1 MDDEQ
6 QFCLKWNNHQSTLVS
21 VFDSLLRRNQLLDCT
36 LAAEG
41 RSLKAHKVILSACSP
56 YFESLLADYYD
67 KHPVFILKD
76 VKFKELEAMMDYM
89 YRGEVNVSQDQLG
102 PLLKAAESLQIKGL
116 SDNRRESRSNNE
128 DRKREPPILPPR
140 DRTPPPAPSL
150 PQVKGLV
157 IEQKKVDIMNMNN
170 REGSQSPGRRKKR
183 RRQSIDA
190 DAGND
195 SSIENHDGASNG
207 SSSVSVS
214 QPIVPPNVPL
224 NDSRSELSAAS
235 SVKTKTEE
243 NMPQVPLKQKL
254 EPHSELM
261 LEPKSEYIE
270 EDMNDDSIEDLT
282 LDDDELDMDHNRP
295 GPSHGGQG
303 DGSNQ
308 GFGWQ
313 MDPSQDETFMAAQE
327 AVGQHRDAQE
337 LPVAMVKM
345 SDYLV
350 NNYNSQNKESTST
363 EERNS
368 AEDPKSSNDSKS
380 AKISTAACGDPILI
394 EEDDTSSDASDSSVL
409 SDRVA
414 MSKMYQCSMCP
425 KKFLTKHKLLEHTGY
440 DHTNIYNHKKT
451 SSSVN
456 NLSYKFLVSD
466 SSSSNDSKK
475 RKISHNNR
483 ETKNPNSKNTANGK
497 KKLGPDS
504 NKKSLDRV
512 KGGQKSRDSNQATI
526 RRIKKQT
533 HGNFRKTL

>member
-327 AVGQHRDAQE
+327 AVGQHRDAQ
-337 LPVAMVKM
+337 
-345 SDYLV
+345 DYIKTDTD
-350 NNYNSQNKESTST
+350 YHYASQQYYHDN
-363 EERNS
+363 R
-368 AEDPKSSNDSKS
+368 
-380 AKISTAACGDPILI
+380 
-394 EEDDTSSDASDSSVL
+394 
-409 SDRVA
+409 
-414 MSKMYQCSMCP
+414 
-425 KKFLTKHKLLEHTGY
+425 
-440 DHTNIYNHKKT
+440 
-451 SSSVN
+451 N
-456 NLSYKFLVSD
+456 NLSVADTKTYDIERNNKLKYLRKVREIWKTNPGTVFQCPVCMKCYNYTSLSRHIYLDCNVPFKHSCVICGRHF
-466 SSSSNDSKK
+466 K
-475 RKISHNNR
+475 RKYHLTRHLYCHQKKNINNGDDYISMSSR
-483 ETKNPNSKNTANGK
+483 E
-497 KKLGPDS
+497 
-504 NKKSLDRV
+504 
-512 KGGQKSRDSNQATI
+512 I
-526 RRIKKQT
+526 I
-533 HGNFRKTL
+533 

>member
-327 AVGQHRDAQE
+327 AVGQHRDAQGGW
-337 LPVAMVKM
+337 
-345 SDYLV
+345 YF
-350 NNYNSQNKESTST
+350 
-363 EERNS
+363 
-368 AEDPKSSNDSKS
+368 
-380 AKISTAACGDPILI
+380 
-394 EEDDTSSDASDSSVL
+394 DDTNDILHVRRQKRRGVRTADIEMTEDNKYICPICGHVAVTLSSIRSHMAKDCIDCPYYTCQFCQATFKRKYNLNTHSV
-409 SDRVA
+409 RI
-414 MSKMYQCSMCP
+414 
-425 KKFLTKHKLLEHTGY
+425 HGY
-440 DHTNIYNHKKT
+440 D
-451 SSSVN
+451 V
-456 NLSYKFLVSD
+456 
-466 SSSSNDSKK
+466 
-475 RKISHNNR
+475 
-483 ETKNPNSKNTANGK
+483 
-497 KKLGPDS
+497 
-504 NKKSLDRV
+504 
-512 KGGQKSRDSNQATI
+512 I
-526 RRIKKQT
+526 RRRMVYKM
-533 HGNFRKTL
+533 

>member
-327 AVGQHRDAQE
+327 AVGQHRDAQGTLFYE
-337 LPVAMVKM
+337 CGRCYKG
-345 SDYLV
+345 Y
-350 NNYNSQNKESTST
+350 STI
-363 EERNS
+363 
-368 AEDPKSSNDSKS
+368 KSLKRHQ
-380 AKISTAACGDPILI
+380 KYECGDNVQQFKCLI
-394 EEDDTSSDASDSSVL
+394 
-409 SDRVA
+409 
-414 MSKMYQCSMCP
+414 C
-425 KKFLTKHKLLEHTGY
+425 
-440 DHTNIYNHKKT
+440 NHVSNRKD
-451 SSSVN
+451 
-456 NLSYKFLVSD
+456 NL
-466 SSSSNDSKK
+466 
-475 RKISHNNR
+475 
-483 ETKNPNSKNTANGK
+483 
-497 KKLGPDS
+497 
-504 NKKSLDRV
+504 
-512 KGGQKSRDSNQATI
+512 
-526 RRIKKQT
+526 QT
-533 HGNFRKTL
+533 HMFNKHGVAKTPTTPVQQSCLEEYDVSQDIFQYYYNI

>member
-327 AVGQHRDAQE
+327 AVGQHRDAQGSPHTMLFATLE
-337 LPVAMVKM
+337 TYYDLKSIDGARYACAHCGRHYALKRTLGRHLKFDCGKDPTIPCEFCDVKFKHR
-345 SDYLV
+345 YEYITHLRHKHQQPIGALR
-350 NNYNSQNKESTST
+350 NRTKLTNEEQQTS
-363 EERNS
+363 
-368 AEDPKSSNDSKS
+368 
-380 AKISTAACGDPILI
+380 
-394 EEDDTSSDASDSSVL
+394 
-409 SDRVA
+409 
-414 MSKMYQCSMCP
+414 
-425 KKFLTKHKLLEHTGY
+425 
-440 DHTNIYNHKKT
+440 
-451 SSSVN
+451 
-456 NLSYKFLVSD
+456 
-466 SSSSNDSKK
+466 
-475 RKISHNNR
+475 
-483 ETKNPNSKNTANGK
+483 
-497 KKLGPDS
+497 
-504 NKKSLDRV
+504 
-512 KGGQKSRDSNQATI
+512 
-526 RRIKKQT
+526 
-533 HGNFRKTL
+533 

>member
-327 AVGQHRDAQE
+327 AVGQHRDAQ
-337 LPVAMVKM
+337 
-345 SDYLV
+345 
-350 NNYNSQNKESTST
+350 
-363 EERNS
+363 
-368 AEDPKSSNDSKS
+368 
-380 AKISTAACGDPILI
+380 G
-394 EEDDTSSDASDSSVL
+394 VL
-409 SDRVA
+409 
-414 MSKMYQCSMCP
+414 
-425 KKFLTKHKLLEHTGY
+425 KHKLISSISMLPPMQPMQ
-440 DHTNIYNHKKT
+440 NLKKPTLHERFMCKYCKKIFKQPWRLT
-451 SSSVN
+451 SHYKYACNPEEISKREQEKN
-456 NLSYKFLVSD
+456 NALQQQIRAVSMVMTR
-466 SSSSNDSKK
+466 NDL
-475 RKISHNNR
+475 IV
-483 ETKNPNSKNTANGK
+483 TCV
-497 KKLGPDS
+497 
-504 NKKSLDRV
+504 V
-512 KGGQKSRDSNQATI
+512 KVINV
-526 RRIKKQT
+526 
-533 HGNFRKTL
+533 

>member
-327 AVGQHRDAQE
+327 AVGQHRDAQAFFAQYNIC
-337 LPVAMVKM
+337 PKCFKQFKN
-345 SDYLV
+345 V
-350 NNYNSQNKESTST
+350 NSLSSHLYQTCGKASKYECEYCNMKFLRSFNLRRHIMNKHTIKSEFNRSWSSTST
-363 EERNS
+363 PTSTTTIVNTTTDNGEVI
-368 AEDPKSSNDSKS
+368 
-380 AKISTAACGDPILI
+380 KIW
-394 EEDDTSSDASDSSVL
+394 
-409 SDRVA
+409 
-414 MSKMYQCSMCP
+414 K
-425 KKFLTKHKLLEHTGY
+425 
-440 DHTNIYNHKKT
+440 
-451 SSSVN
+451 
-456 NLSYKFLVSD
+456 
-466 SSSSNDSKK
+466 
-475 RKISHNNR
+475 
-483 ETKNPNSKNTANGK
+483 
-497 KKLGPDS
+497 
-504 NKKSLDRV
+504 
-512 KGGQKSRDSNQATI
+512 
-526 RRIKKQT
+526 
-533 HGNFRKTL
+533 

>member
-327 AVGQHRDAQE
+327 AVGQHRDAQAE
-337 LPVAMVKM
+337 DLSLALSRYGAHWDNWTHHLALPMVLFREGGMKIKNVPRIKNE
-345 SDYLV
+345 SGGNGTGTVGTGASSIAAQIKSEFANKLASL
-350 NNYNSQNKESTST
+350 NNSTSAI
-363 EERNS
+363 ERGSLMKSDGPGFDCS
-368 AEDPKSSNDSKS
+368 ACGRIYKLKSSLRNHQKWECGKEPQFSCPYCVYK
-380 AKISTAACGDPILI
+380 AKQKMHIARHLERMHKC
-394 EEDDTSSDASDSSVL
+394 EVNSDA
-409 SDRVA
+409 
-414 MSKMYQCSMCP
+414 
-425 KKFLTKHKLLEHTGY
+425 
-440 DHTNIYNHKKT
+440 IIKT
-451 SSSVN
+451 
-456 NLSYKFLVSD
+456 
-466 SSSSNDSKK
+466 
-475 RKISHNNR
+475 
-483 ETKNPNSKNTANGK
+483 
-497 KKLGPDS
+497 
-504 NKKSLDRV
+504 
-512 KGGQKSRDSNQATI
+512 QQQAQQEQRQAQAQALQAQNVTI
-526 RRIKKQT
+526 
-533 HGNFRKTL
+533 

>member
-337 LPVAMVKM
+337 NLHE
-345 SDYLV
+345 DL
-350 NNYNSQNKESTST
+350 QNDDELDVTT
-363 EERNS
+363 TPEY
-368 AEDPKSSNDSKS
+368 
-380 AKISTAACGDPILI
+380 LI
-394 EEDDTSSDASDSSVL
+394 ETDENVGESSANSSTVI
-409 SDRVA
+409 D
-414 MSKMYQCSMCP
+414 P
-425 KKFLTKHKLLEHTGY
+425 FG
-440 DHTNIYNHKKT
+440 DIY
-451 SSSVN
+451 V
-456 NLSYKFLVSD
+456 SYV
-466 SSSSNDSKK
+466 SKK
-475 RKISHNNR
+475 RNN
-483 ETKNPNSKNTANGK
+483 
-497 KKLGPDS
+497 S
-504 NKKSLDRV
+504 NKILKCENCGKVYKWKNNLVRHLRYECGKEAQLKCPLCYVTTKHRS
-512 KGGQKSRDSNQATI
+512 SM
-526 RRIKKQT
+526 RR
-533 HGNFRKTL
+533 HVENRHAGYELSFSDPN

>member
-327 AVGQHRDAQE
+327 AVGQHRDAQD
-337 LPVAMVKM
+337 MKFM
-345 SDYLV
+345 SGQYMTGLFDSVL
-350 NNYNSQNKESTST
+350 NNYGADDQL
-363 EERNS
+363 
-368 AEDPKSSNDSKS
+368 
-380 AKISTAACGDPILI
+380 LI
-394 EEDDTSSDASDSSVL
+394 TPHL
-409 SDRVA
+409 H
-414 MSKMYQCSMCP
+414 QCP
-425 KKFLTKHKLLEHTGY
+425 KC
-440 DHTNIYNHKKT
+440 
-451 SSSVN
+451 
-456 NLSYKFLVSD
+456 
-466 SSSSNDSKK
+466 
-475 RKISHNNR
+475 
-483 ETKNPNSKNTANGK
+483 GK
-497 KKLGPDS
+497 QF
-504 NKKSLDRV
+504 NKKSSLSAHVSRNCDKPKFSCYLCLKKFTRV
-512 KGGQKSRDSNQATI
+512 FTLKFH
-526 RRIKKQT
+526 IKQVHAININLTASKYRKMY
-533 HGNFRKTL
+533 GNPKDC

>member
-327 AVGQHRDAQE
+327 AVGQHRDAQDNHKFMGDNSRRLWANFLHDTDE
-337 LPVAMVKM
+337 NDFEDGHFIENDSTAKLINLI
-345 SDYLV
+345 DD
-350 NNYNSQNKESTST
+350 NNY
-363 EERNS
+363 
-368 AEDPKSSNDSKS
+368 SNFTHDGVGLHVCPYCKS
-380 AKISTAACGDPILI
+380 AFHSA
-394 EEDDTSSDASDSSVL
+394 
-409 SDRVA
+409 R
-414 MSKMYQCSMCP
+414 
-425 KKFLTKHKLLEHTGY
+425 
-440 DHTNIYNHKKT
+440 
-451 SSSVN
+451 SVN
-456 NLSYKFLVSD
+456 RHIQYYCRTILAFNCELCPYKT
-466 SSSSNDSKK
+466 K
-475 RKISHNNR
+475 RKYNLRRHMFQRHN
-483 ETKNPNSKNTANGK
+483 
-497 KKLGPDS
+497 
-504 NKKSLDRV
+504 
-512 KGGQKSRDSNQATI
+512 
-526 RRIKKQT
+526 QT
-533 HGNFRKTL
+533 EL

>member
-327 AVGQHRDAQE
+327 AVGQHRDAQD
-337 LPVAMVKM
+337 LYQPWTDKYTKRRRSALDPPPKLSDWM
-345 SDYLV
+345 SGLGYRFVCNQCGRTYKNKGHLRRHV
-350 NNYNSQNKESTST
+350 RYECNKEPQF
-363 EERNS
+363 ECPCCQRKFHQ
-368 AEDPKSSNDSKS
+368 KSNMR
-380 AKISTAACGDPILI
+380 CHVGLI
-394 EEDDTSSDASDSSVL
+394 
-409 SDRVA
+409 
-414 MSKMYQCSMCP
+414 
-425 KKFLTKHKLLEHTGY
+425 H
-440 DHTNIYNHKKT
+440 
-451 SSSVN
+451 
-456 NLSYKFLVSD
+456 
-466 SSSSNDSKK
+466 
-475 RKISHNNR
+475 
-483 ETKNPNSKNTANGK
+483 GK
-497 KKLGPDS
+497 KLEEF
-504 NKKSLDRV
+504 NL
-512 KGGQKSRDSNQATI
+512 
-526 RRIKKQT
+526 
-533 HGNFRKTL
+533 NF

>member
-327 AVGQHRDAQE
+327 AVGQHRDAQVTSRYHNFRRIQLINNNTSRGNIIGAVGGANGGGNNNNSGNTMIDGE
-337 LPVAMVKM
+337 QRLSCKNCPRTFKYAKLLTYHIKHECGKILKCTKCNKRFNWRVQYAEHVKYGCNPIFMCPICKNAYKTQGSVRHHLRKECGRKIQEQGVLRHGLIISRNNGGGDETTITPSSSM
-345 SDYLV
+345 S
-350 NNYNSQNKESTST
+350 STIT
-363 EERNS
+363 VH
-368 AEDPKSSNDSKS
+368 P
-380 AKISTAACGDPILI
+380 
-394 EEDDTSSDASDSSVL
+394 SSVAAAA
-409 SDRVA
+409 S
-414 MSKMYQCSMCP
+414 
-425 KKFLTKHKLLEHTGY
+425 FLT
-440 DHTNIYNHKKT
+440 
-451 SSSVN
+451 
-456 NLSYKFLVSD
+456 
-466 SSSSNDSKK
+466 
-475 RKISHNNR
+475 
-483 ETKNPNSKNTANGK
+483 
-497 KKLGPDS
+497 
-504 NKKSLDRV
+504 
-512 KGGQKSRDSNQATI
+512 
-526 RRIKKQT
+526 
-533 HGNFRKTL
+533 GN

>member
-337 LPVAMVKM
+337 LVAAFLKPYTDSTANDTLRHLLTSPVQAAAYQRDVKM
-345 SDYLV
+345 ADLLLAATSKKKKYLH
-350 NNYNSQNKESTST
+350 YNIMNEQIV
-363 EERNS
+363 RPGYS
-368 AEDPKSSNDSKS
+368 AESQFACRRCGKRYRWKS
-380 AKISTAACGDPILI
+380 TMRRHEQVECGGKEP
-394 EEDDTSSDASDSSVL
+394 
-409 SDRVA
+409 
-414 MSKMYQCSMCP
+414 MYQCPECSYRAKQKGNLNVHM
-425 KKFLTKHKLLEHTGY
+425 KKHHGTT
-440 DHTNIYNHKKT
+440 
-451 SSSVN
+451 VN
-456 NLSYKFLVSD
+456 QIAHFSQMKN
-466 SSSSNDSKK
+466 
-475 RKISHNNR
+475 
-483 ETKNPNSKNTANGK
+483 ET
-497 KKLGPDS
+497 
-504 NKKSLDRV
+504 
-512 KGGQKSRDSNQATI
+512 I
-526 RRIKKQT
+526 
-533 HGNFRKTL
+533 

>member
-327 AVGQHRDAQE
+327 AVGQHRDAQGIFS
-337 LPVAMVKM
+337 L
-345 SDYLV
+345 YTQ
-350 NNYNSQNKESTST
+350 QNLSSIITKHQRIIEST
-363 EERNS
+363 
-368 AEDPKSSNDSKS
+368 
-380 AKISTAACGDPILI
+380 
-394 EEDDTSSDASDSSVL
+394 TSS
-409 SDRVA
+409 
-414 MSKMYQCSMCP
+414 
-425 KKFLTKHKLLEHTGY
+425 TY
-440 DHTNIYNHKKT
+440 DDNRPYSCQKCNRLYKYK
-451 SSSVN
+451 N
-456 NLSYKFLVSD
+456 NLYRHLRFECGIEPQFECPYCLYKFKQKDNLNSHIY
-466 SSSSNDSKK
+466 SKHSNVIPK
-475 RKISHNNR
+475 REINTKDFNN
-483 ETKNPNSKNTANGK
+483 S
-497 KKLGPDS
+497 
-504 NKKSLDRV
+504 
-512 KGGQKSRDSNQATI
+512 
-526 RRIKKQT
+526 
-533 HGNFRKTL
+533 

>member
-327 AVGQHRDAQE
+327 AVGQHRDAQDYQREYE
-337 LPVAMVKM
+337 LLRP
-345 SDYLV
+345 Y
-350 NNYNSQNKESTST
+350 
-363 EERNS
+363 
-368 AEDPKSSNDSKS
+368 
-380 AKISTAACGDPILI
+380 ACPN
-394 EEDDTSSDASDSSVL
+394 
-409 SDRVA
+409 
-414 MSKMYQCSMCP
+414 CP
-425 KKFLTKHKLLEHTGY
+425 KRFRRIKYYRYHAKHECGKLTPCNKCNRTFKSLAGY
-440 DHTNIYNHKKT
+440 KMHVENGCEPVHQCLICSKKYFSEYALRRHTNIMHY
-451 SSSVN
+451 
-456 NLSYKFLVSD
+456 
-466 SSSSNDSKK
+466 
-475 RKISHNNR
+475 
-483 ETKNPNSKNTANGK
+483 TA
-497 KKLGPDS
+497 
-504 NKKSLDRV
+504 
-512 KGGQKSRDSNQATI
+512 A
-526 RRIKKQT
+526 
-533 HGNFRKTL
+533 

>member
-327 AVGQHRDAQE
+327 AVGQHRDAQVTK
-337 LPVAMVKM
+337 PFR
-345 SDYLV
+345 YIRV
-350 NNYNSQNKESTST
+350 NQI
-363 EERNS
+363 R
-368 AEDPKSSNDSKS
+368 SNDDDSDCNDAETSDGDNDEEDEDEEIDVPPTK
-380 AKISTAACGDPILI
+380 KISTSQQKSNLRYIRTIDGI
-394 EEDDTSSDASDSSVL
+394 
-409 SDRVA
+409 
-414 MSKMYQCSMCP
+414 YQCKRCKKEYSFKSNILRHHTYECTEYSKYKCEHCG
-425 KKFLTKHKLLEHTGY
+425 KKFNQKAVLLCHT
-440 DHTNIYNHKKT
+440 YN
-451 SSSVN
+451 V
-456 NLSYKFLVSD
+456 
-466 SSSSNDSKK
+466 
-475 RKISHNNR
+475 HN
-483 ETKNPNSKNTANGK
+483 K
-497 KKLGPDS
+497 
-504 NKKSLDRV
+504 
-512 KGGQKSRDSNQATI
+512 
-526 RRIKKQT
+526 
-533 HGNFRKTL
+533 

>member
-327 AVGQHRDAQE
+327 AVGQHRDAQDSFWTSLFVHRRE
-337 LPVAMVKM
+337 RYRTSEILRNENEEFICPRCSKTFRVM
-345 SDYLV
+345 SSLRTHLSQDCIKITFHCHYCPFTCYRK
-350 NNYNSQNKESTST
+350 YNLKKHISRRH
-363 EERNS
+363 EE
-368 AEDPKSSNDSKS
+368 
-380 AKISTAACGDPILI
+380 
-394 EEDDTSSDASDSSVL
+394 
-409 SDRVA
+409 
-414 MSKMYQCSMCP
+414 
-425 KKFLTKHKLLEHTGY
+425 
-440 DHTNIYNHKKT
+440 
-451 SSSVN
+451 
-456 NLSYKFLVSD
+456 
-466 SSSSNDSKK
+466 
-475 RKISHNNR
+475 NNR
-483 ETKNPNSKNTANGK
+483 NMMTQRLA
-497 KKLGPDS
+497 
-504 NKKSLDRV
+504 
-512 KGGQKSRDSNQATI
+512 
-526 RRIKKQT
+526 
-533 HGNFRKTL
+533 F

>member
-337 LPVAMVKM
+337 IIVDETEINEIDDDDDDDNDVEYVP
-345 SDYLV
+345 
-350 NNYNSQNKESTST
+350 ESETKQRIPKKRAARS
-363 EERNS
+363 ERR
-368 AEDPKSSNDSKS
+368 K
-380 AKISTAACGDPILI
+380 
-394 EEDDTSSDASDSSVL
+394 
-409 SDRVA
+409 
-414 MSKMYQCSMCP
+414 CP
-425 KKFLTKHKLLEHTGY
+425 KCPRTFG
-440 DHTNIYNHKKT
+440 
-451 SSSVN
+451 SVYALRHHVRHECGIN
-456 NLSYKFLVSD
+456 FQCL
-466 SSSSNDSKK
+466 
-475 RKISHNNR
+475 
-483 ETKNPNSKNTANGK
+483 AC
-497 KKLGPDS
+497 
-504 NKKSLDRV
+504 NKKFKYKYDYDTHMKYGCDVQFECKPCNIKFRRPHMLQKHLKNDCGKPRVCSFCHKNFKTNVSLR
-512 KGGQKSRDSNQATI
+512 KHLQTNKLCRQ
-526 RRIKKQT
+526 RRFSIKCE
-533 HGNFRKTL
+533 KTEVILPN

>member
-327 AVGQHRDAQE
+327 AVGQHRDAQG
-337 LPVAMVKM
+337 
-345 SDYLV
+345 SFDGDD
-350 NNYNSQNKESTST
+350 
-363 EERNS
+363 EERFNCNMCG
-368 AEDPKSSNDSKS
+368 KSYKRLGSLKYHQKYDCGNYYNDCDQ
-380 AKISTAACGDPILI
+380 CGRNYKYIRDL
-394 EEDDTSSDASDSSVL
+394 
-409 SDRVA
+409 R
-414 MSKMYQCSMCP
+414 
-425 KKFLTKHKLLEHTGY
+425 H
-440 DHTNIYNHKKT
+440 HKKYECGQGREWRCPRCLKQLMRK
-451 SSSVN
+451 SWKRHVMRCVQLRIESVQEDN
-456 NLSYKFLVSD
+456 NMED
-466 SSSSNDSKK
+466 
-475 RKISHNNR
+475 
-483 ETKNPNSKNTANGK
+483 
-497 KKLGPDS
+497 
-504 NKKSLDRV
+504 
-512 KGGQKSRDSNQATI
+512 
-526 RRIKKQT
+526 IKMFT
-533 HGNFRKTL
+533 

>member
-327 AVGQHRDAQE
+327 AVGQHRDAQATIIAPR
-337 LPVAMVKM
+337 LTVKTN
-345 SDYLV
+345 LG
-350 NNYNSQNKESTST
+350 YNIIRSTST
-363 EERNS
+363 DTPDYNGPPVFVLRPRIVEQEPPRRKILHMDSYFNSESSKYECPNCDKEYKAYDTLRKHLRNVCQKKPRYHCSICPYVSYTKSGLNYHLRNS
-368 AEDPKSSNDSKS
+368 GHGKL
-380 AKISTAACGDPILI
+380 IS
-394 EEDDTSSDASDSSVL
+394 
-409 SDRVA
+409 
-414 MSKMYQCSMCP
+414 
-425 KKFLTKHKLLEHTGY
+425 
-440 DHTNIYNHKKT
+440 
-451 SSSVN
+451 
-456 NLSYKFLVSD
+456 
-466 SSSSNDSKK
+466 
-475 RKISHNNR
+475 
-483 ETKNPNSKNTANGK
+483 
-497 KKLGPDS
+497 
-504 NKKSLDRV
+504 
-512 KGGQKSRDSNQATI
+512 
-526 RRIKKQT
+526 
-533 HGNFRKTL
+533 

>member
-327 AVGQHRDAQE
+327 AVGQHRDAQDLIKKCDE
-337 LPVAMVKM
+337 DKKLL
-345 SDYLV
+345 DLV
-350 NNYNSQNKESTST
+350 NLTPSFMLWSAAATNLHKLDSVFASASATTIPSSSILLNSGATIPFNTTTDKMHNCQNCTKTY
-363 EERNS
+363 RW
-368 AEDPKSSNDSKS
+368 KS
-380 AKISTAACGDPILI
+380 ALLRHKRYECGKEPMYSCDHCGHRTHYPASLQKHIRRVHANTTPNDLFTLAAAAG
-394 EEDDTSSDASDSSVL
+394 SS
-409 SDRVA
+409 
-414 MSKMYQCSMCP
+414 MSK
-425 KKFLTKHKLLEHTGY
+425 KELK
-440 DHTNIYNHKKT
+440 
-451 SSSVN
+451 
-456 NLSYKFLVSD
+456 
-466 SSSSNDSKK
+466 
-475 RKISHNNR
+475 
-483 ETKNPNSKNTANGK
+483 
-497 KKLGPDS
+497 
-504 NKKSLDRV
+504 
-512 KGGQKSRDSNQATI
+512 
-526 RRIKKQT
+526 
-533 HGNFRKTL
+533 

>member
-327 AVGQHRDAQE
+327 AVGQHRDAQGMPRYYCNRCNRSYKHRQSLSLHQRVE
-337 LPVAMVKM
+337 CGKDPTFVYPTKFYCENCNRSYKYRQSLKLHQRIECGKLPAQICSFCNRKF
-345 SDYLV
+345 YH
-350 NNYNSQNKESTST
+350 
-363 EERNS
+363 
-368 AEDPKSSNDSKS
+368 KSSLQSH
-380 AKISTAACGDPILI
+380 
-394 EEDDTSSDASDSSVL
+394 V
-409 SDRVA
+409 
-414 MSKMYQCSMCP
+414 
-425 KKFLTKHKLLEHTGY
+425 
-440 DHTNIYNHKKT
+440 
-451 SSSVN
+451 
-456 NLSYKFLVSD
+456 FLVH
-466 SSSSNDSKK
+466 KQL
-475 RKISHNNR
+475 
-483 ETKNPNSKNTANGK
+483 
-497 KKLGPDS
+497 KKL
-504 NKKSLDRV
+504 
-512 KGGQKSRDSNQATI
+512 
-526 RRIKKQT
+526 
-533 HGNFRKTL
+533 